1 MALRKAPLSAP
12 TCLLTE
18 SRSAQLC
25 SLLLSGNIV
34 PKCPDAPE
42 TWRGRGP
49 WIWSQNSR
57 HGLLPTVSPGA
68 VPRVRGEGQRFA
80 CCTVSQ
86 HQGA

>member
-1 MALRKAPLSAP
+1 MAMRKAPLSAP

-25 SLLLSGNIV
+25 SLLLSGNIL

-49 WIWSQNSR
+49 
-57 HGLLPTVSPGA
+57 
-68 VPRVRGEGQRFA
+68 
-80 CCTVSQ
+80 
-86 HQGA
+86 